1 MCDGSIAQLK
11 NNFTEEQASGCDE
24 EEVVYVRRR
33 SKVCANN
40 RPLNQRQPTTFL
52 YHPTGDPANAKKQR

>member
-24 EEVVYVRRR
+24 EEVVYVSRR

-40 RPLNQRQPTTFL
+40 RPLNQRQLIEFGL
-52 YHPTGDPANAKKQR
+52 